1 MDLLLLGL
9 LDILS
14 IERWLELIL
23 CLIFKMFEIR
33 IERYSERL

>member
-9 LDILS
+9 LDILI

-23 CLIFKMFEIR
+23 CLLFKMFEIR
-33 IERYSERL
+33 IER